1 MLRASDLN
9 TTTYFNFET
18 RKNQKMRREKKLDFF
33 KKLQWLFRVFF
44 ENNKNKNRWPH
55 KKKSLLRENNS
66 CARRFFGDF

>member
-1 MLRASDLN
+1 MTSKSRMLRASDLN

-44 ENNKNKNRWPH
+44 ENIK
-55 KKKSLLRENNS
+55 
-66 CARRFFGDF
+66 